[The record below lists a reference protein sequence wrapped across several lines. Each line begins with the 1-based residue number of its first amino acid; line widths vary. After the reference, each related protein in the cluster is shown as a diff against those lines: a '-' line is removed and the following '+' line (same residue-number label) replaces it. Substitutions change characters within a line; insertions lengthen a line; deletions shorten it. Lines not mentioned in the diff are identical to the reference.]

1 LRDHSPR
8 ARKESRGRLIARG
21 LTSMLRG
28 RSYRWTGPVRTGGRR
43 VLSTSHSKN
52 FGELKIIVRTPNEFR
67 RDAIF
72 LPVSFEEFWNSEIHQ
87 DHIKPRRV
95 H

>member
-1 LRDHSPR
+1 MDGALGGQAVVAYYR
-8 ARKESRGRLIARG
+8 RLG
-21 LTSMLRG
+21 
-28 RSYRWTGPVRTGGRR
+28 
-43 VLSTSHSKN
+43 SKN
-52 FGELKIIVRTPNEFR
+52 FRELKIIVRTPNEFR

>member
-1 LRDHSPR
+1 
-8 ARKESRGRLIARG
+8 
-21 LTSMLRG
+21 MRG
-28 RSYRWTGPVRTGGRR
+28 RSYRWTGPVRIGGSR
-43 VLSTSHSKN
+43 VLLTSLFQK
-52 FGELKIIVRTPNEFR
+52 FWGTKIIVRTPNEFR

>member
-1 LRDHSPR
+1 MDGALCGQAVVAYYR
-8 ARKESRGRLIARG
+8 RLG
-21 LTSMLRG
+21 
-28 RSYRWTGPVRTGGRR
+28 
-43 VLSTSHSKN
+43 SKN
-52 FGELKIIVRTPNEFR
+52 FRELKIIVRTPNEFR

>member
-1 LRDHSPR
+1 
-8 ARKESRGRLIARG
+8 
-21 LTSMLRG
+21 MLRG
-28 RSYRWTGPVRTGGRR
+28 RSYRCTGPVRIGVSR
-43 VLSTSHSKN
+43 VLLTSLFQK
-52 FGELKIIVRTPNEFR
+52 FWELKIIVRTPNEFR

-95 H
+95 P